1 MSIETAVSSDGQTL
15 TIRIVGRFDFNNH
28 RDFRLAYEE
37 SRDNKSSPTAIKHY
51 VLDFFQTEYL
61 DSSALGMLL
70 LLRDFAGGDKA
81 DVKIVNCPPD
91 VLDVLNI
98 ARFHKLFSISSGS
111 SPN

>member
-1 MSIETAVSSDGQTL
+1 MSIETTVSSDGQTL

-28 RDFRLAYEE
+28 RDFRIAYEGSE
-37 SRDNKSSPTAIKHY
+37 NKQPSPIAIKHY
-51 VLDFFQTEYL
+51 ILDFFQTEYL

-91 VLDVLNI
+91 VFDVLNV
-98 ARFHKLFSISSGS
+98 ARFHKLFSINNSSS
-111 SPN
+111 S